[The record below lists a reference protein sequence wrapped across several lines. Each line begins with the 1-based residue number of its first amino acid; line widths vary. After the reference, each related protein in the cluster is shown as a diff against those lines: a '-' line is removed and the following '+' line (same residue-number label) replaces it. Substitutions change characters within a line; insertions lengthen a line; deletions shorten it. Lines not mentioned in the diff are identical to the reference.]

1 MKRWTRIV
9 STLAGAIAVLM
20 LAGCA
25 SSLQNVA
32 ATDADEATVFGKLR
46 LVRNDELVDLGGGVF
61 GNTASFHI
69 VNDALGKEFVGEVGK
84 GGDFAWAL
92 EPGSY
97 YLTAID
103 FHNKGE
109 RVSAPARL
117 RFTVADDA
125 SAVYIGTITL
135 YTRFFTGYH
144 GIDGRLSHSVRNECS
159 RDCNGRLESLGFD
172 DAELTVALLRLK

>member
-1 MKRWTRIV
+1 MNRRTRIL
-9 STLAGAIAVLM
+9 SAATGLIAALM
-20 LAGCA
+20 LTGCA

-32 ATDADEATVFGKLR
+32 AIDADEATVFGKLR
-46 LVRNDELVDLGGGVF
+46 LVRNDEHVDLGGGMF
-61 GNTASFHI
+61 GNTASFRI
-69 VNDALGKEFVGEVGK
+69 ASDALDKEFVGQVGE

-117 RFTVADDA
+117 RFTVAEDA

-144 GIDGRLSHSVRNECS
+144 GIDGRLSHSIRNECS

-172 DAELTVALLRLK
+172 DAELTVALLRVK